1 MTLQSTGYITDVPY
15 AWPFAKELAPAWLDL
30 VALVSGF
37 EPPSRAGGFSW
48 CDLGCGHGLTASILA
63 ATHPS
68 GRFCGIDFNA
78 SHINGATRFANEC
91 EIDNVDFHHAD
102 FSTAIETVAGGFDYI
117 VCHGVYSWVD
127 KESQNALLQ
136 FVDRHLNPGGLFYV
150 SYYARAADLP
160 FQRLARGLGRPFC
173 GDSTSRCGWAT
184 EIDHT
189 PHEIEG
195 AGVAHRPP

>member
-1 MTLQSTGYITDVPY
+1 MTFQSTGYITDVPY

-30 VALVSGF
+30 VALLSGF
-37 EPPSRAGGFSW
+37 EPRSRAGGFSW

-63 ATHPS
+63 ATHPT

-78 SHINGATRFANEC
+78 SHIDGAKHFADEC

-102 FSTAIETVAGGFDYI
+102 FSTAIESVAGGFDYI

-136 FVDRHLNPGGLFYV
+136 FVDRHLNPGGFFYV
-150 SYYARAADLP
+150 SYRCLVAPPICRSNGSCARSGLLSLATAQQDAPARSKSCTHLP
-160 FQRLARGLGRPFC
+160 N
-173 GDSTSRCGWAT
+173 
-184 EIDHT
+184 
-189 PHEIEG
+189 
-195 AGVAHRPP
+195 